1 MTRILKST
9 AQQPEENAYA
19 DPISSNSHSP
29 SIEETRRFL
38 RSFPI
43 EIPEG
48 FRGRI
53 DKSDL
58 VQDVLLKISEN
69 QYNLGTMEPPQRRV
83 FLGKMLSTRI
93 ADIIRT
99 HLSLKRDVRREKRL
113 EKDVEGTDSTPSS
126 ELIAQENQDAL
137 ATAMQQLPMDY
148 QNVLHL
154 RHKEGL
160 TFVQIGVAMNRSPD
174 AVRVL
179 WGRAILRLTS
189 SINQ

>member
-1 MTRILKST
+1 MPNST
-9 AQQPEENAYA
+9 AQRPEENAYA
-19 DPISSNSHSP
+19 EITDANSYPP

-69 QYNLGTMEPPQRRV
+69 QYNLDTLEPPQRKA

-93 ADIIRT
+93 ADIIRA
-99 HLSLKRDVRREKRL
+99 HISLKRDVRREKRL
-113 EKDVEGTDSTPSS
+113 EKDVQGNDSTPST
-126 ELIAQENQDAL
+126 ELMAREDQSAL
-137 ATAMQQLPMDY
+137 AAAMQGLPIDY
-148 QNVLHL
+148 QTVLQL

-160 TFVQIGVAMNRSPD
+160 TFVQIAVTMNRSPD
-174 AVRVL
+174 AVRIL